1 MERLMNILSKAN
13 QYLANGLSV
22 LPANVQSK
30 FASLSGWKQ
39 YQERLP
45 YDSELQSWF
54 TSGNNGICIVAGKV
68 SGNLEMIDFDMVAE
82 MFQAWRAIVEM
93 SLPDILKKVI
103 IEQSQSGGRHVI
115 YRCED
120 EICKS
125 LKLAKRKIIVDTS
138 EDIILCGKKFKPIKD
153 KDGTWYILPTYI
165 ETRGEGGLFLCAP
178 TPGYELI
185 QNDFT
190 DVPVI
195 SSEQRDILLDA
206 ALSLNEYIPEPL
218 QPTETQSLSP
228 AGSLR
233 PGDDYNT
240 NGDLRA
246 VLLQHGWRCYQAGEN
261 EHWCRPGKTSGTSAT
276 LKNRVFYVFSTNAH
290 PFESEKAYS
299 PFSVYTLLEHN
310 GDYSKAAQALADKGY
325 GEKNIDTPTDVDI
338 SALVKSFEKQDKQI
352 KRFPDPGPIPVELM
366 RVPGFISSVI
376 DFCMQISAYPNQ
388 AMAFCGGLAGQSYL
402 CGRKVREK
410 GDLRPNI
417 YILALAGASTGK
429 DYPRKI
435 NAYILNQIG
444 EMNALGDK
452 FASGEGLQDAMF
464 QSPCMLFQNDEV
476 DGMLLSLNKSRD
488 GHLESI
494 MGTLLTMYTSSN
506 SIYPMRRKAGK
517 QQAGFINQPHLTFFG
532 TATPKYYYSALSERM
547 LTNGFI
553 ARMIT
558 IDVGKRSEGKD
569 AGLIDSM
576 PQKILETAKWWKDF
590 NPGKPNNLVDVNPIP
605 AVVDYSNEGK
615 RILDDFRVFADSEY
629 AKAEGG
635 NDEVSKTVWGRA
647 NENAR
652 KLALIYAC
660 SENHIAPL
668 IGTDAAKWSVELM
681 THQLR
686 RMLYLAECYVAEN
699 DFHALCLKVKQKLR
713 EADQRMLLHSVL
725 MKRMKIDKTNFRN
738 IIDTLN
744 EQGDIEKIIIE
755 TKTNKGTGYRLLEE

>member
-1 MERLMNILSKAN
+1 MPNIRDISLT
-13 QYLANGLSV
+13 YLQAGLSV
-22 LPANVQSK
+22 LPANVQLK
-30 FASLSGWKQ
+30 FAALSQWKQ
-39 YQERLP
+39 YQQRLP
-45 YDSELQSWF
+45 YDTELQSWF
-54 TSGNNGICIVAGKV
+54 SNGHSGVCIVAGKV
-68 SGNLEMIDFDMVAE
+68 SGNLEMIDFDLE
-82 MFQAWRAIVEM
+82 GQAYPQWYDIVEKE
-93 SLPDILKKVI
+93 SPGLVDRLVI
-103 IEQSQSGGRHVI
+103 EKSQSGGRHVI
-115 YRCED
+115 YRCQSEVCGNTKLAQQKVILPTED
-120 EICKS
+120 EV
-125 LKLAKRKIIVDTS
+125 KI
-138 EDIILCGKKFKPIKD
+138 CGKKYKPRKD
-153 KDGTWYILPTYI
+153 KDGNWFVILTLI

-190 DVPVI
+190 NIPVI
-195 SSEQRDILLDA
+195 SAEDRDILLEA
-206 ALSLNEYIPEPL
+206 ALSLNEYVPEPV
-218 QPTETQSLSP
+218 QPTQPISAPSP
-228 AGSLR
+228 AGNLR
-233 PGDDYNT
+233 PGDDYNA
-240 NGDLRA
+240 NGDLRD
-246 VLLQHGWRCYQAGEN
+246 VLLQHGWQCYQGGEN

-310 GDYSKAAQALADKGY
+310 GDYSKAAQALAAKGY
-325 GEKNIDTPTDVDI
+325 GEKNIELPTDVDI
-338 SALVKSFEKQDKQI
+338 SALVKSLEKQDKQI
-352 KRFPDPGPIPVELM
+352 QRFTDPGPIPVELM
-366 RVPGFISSVI
+366 RVPGFISRVI

-388 AMAFCGGLAGQSYL
+388 PMAFCGGLAGQSYL

-429 DYPRKI
+429 DHPRKI
-435 NAYILNQIG
+435 NAHILNQIG

-464 QSPCMLFQNDEV
+464 QTPCMLFQNDEV

-547 LTNGFI
+547 MTNGFI

-576 PQKILETAKWWKDF
+576 PKEILEVAKWWKDF
-590 NPGKPNNLVDVNPIP
+590 NPGKPNNLVDVNPVP
-605 AVVDYSNEGK
+605 AVVDYSKEAK

-629 AKAEGG
+629 AKAEEN

-652 KLALIYAC
+652 KLALIYSC
-660 SENHIAPL
+660 SENHLSPL
-668 IGTDAAKWSVELM
+668 ISAAAAKWSVALM
-681 THQLR
+681 AHQLR
-686 RMLYLAECYVAEN
+686 RMLYLADCYVAEN

-713 EADQRMLLHSVL
+713 QADQRMLLHSVL
-725 MKRMKIDKTNFRN
+725 MKRMKIDKTSFRN
-738 IIDTLN
+738 IIETLK
-744 EQGDIEKIIIE
+744 EQGDIEAITIS

>member
-1 MERLMNILSKAN
+1 MPNLREISFS
-13 QYLANGLSV
+13 YLHAGLSV
-22 LPANVQSK
+22 LPANVQLK

-39 YQERLP
+39 YQQRLP
-45 YDSELQSWF
+45 YDAELTQWF
-54 TSGNNGICIVAGKV
+54 SNGNNGLCIVNGKV
-68 SGNLEMIDFDMVAE
+68 SGNLEMIDFDIAAE
-82 MFQAWRAIVEM
+82 MFEPWRVMVKKE
-93 SLPDILKKVI
+93 SPDLLPKLVI
-103 IEQSQSGGRHVI
+103 ECSQSGGRHVI
-115 YRCED
+115 YRCQE

-125 LKLAKRKIIVDTS
+125 LKLAKRKIIVGS
-138 EDIILCGKKFKPIKD
+138 GHEVVLCGKTFKPIQD

-185 QNDFT
+185 QNDFINI
-190 DVPVI
+190 PVI
-195 SSEQRDILLDA
+195 SPEQRDILLGA
-206 ALSLNEYIPEPL
+206 ALSLNEYVPEPI
-218 QPTETQSLSP
+218 QSTETTSIP
-228 AGSLR
+228 AVNLR
-233 PGDDYNT
+233 PGDDYNV
-240 NGDLRA
+240 NGDLRT
-246 VLLQHGWRCYQAGEN
+246 VLLQHGWQCYQGGEN

-310 GDYSKAAQALADKGY
+310 GDYGRAAQALSAKGF
-325 GEKNIDTPTDVDI
+325 GEKNIELPTDVDI

-352 KRFPDPGPIPVELM
+352 QRFTDPGPIPVELM
-366 RVPGFISSVI
+366 RVPGFISRVI
-376 DFCMQISAYPNQ
+376 DFCMQVSAYPNQ
-388 AMAFCGGLAGQSYL
+388 PMAFCGSLAGQSYL

-417 YILALAGASTGK
+417 YLLALAGASTGK

-452 FASGEGLQDAMF
+452 FASGEGLQDAMY

-506 SIYPMRRKAGK
+506 SVYPMRRKAGK

-576 PQKILETAKWWKDF
+576 PQEILEIAKWWKDF
-590 NPGKPNNLVDVNPIP
+590 NPGKPNNLIDVNPIP
-605 AVVDYSNEGK
+605 AIVDYSNEAK

-629 AKAEGG
+629 AKAEES

-652 KLALIYAC
+652 KLALIYSC
-660 SENHIAPL
+660 SENHLSPL
-668 IGTDAAKWSVELM
+668 ISTAAAKWSVALM
-681 THQLR
+681 THQLQ
-686 RMLYLAECYVAEN
+686 RMLYLVQCYVAEN
-699 DFHALCLKVKQKLR
+699 DFDALCLKVKQKLR
-713 EADQRMLLHSVL
+713 QEDQRTILHSVL
-725 MKRMKIDKTNFRN
+725 LKRMKIEKTNFKN
-738 IIDTLN
+738 LIDTML
-744 EQGDIEKIIIE
+744 EQGDIETVTIK
-755 TKTNKGTGYRLLEE
+755 TKTKNGTGYHLLEE